1 MRLWL
6 YLIICVSLT
15 VGCKDP
21 ENDMALQPKYEPYR
35 KAEMFSDRTSAR
47 PLVAGTVA
55 RDPDQVPSRAWAAPL
70 TNPKVMATELAPAGS
85 KIPFPITREVI
96 ERGQQ
101 GFDIY
106 CSVCHGRLGN
116 GDGMI
121 VRRGFV
127 RPPSFHVERLIT
139 APDSHFFD
147 VISNGFGAMYR
158 YGDRV
163 PPQLRWEIVA
173 YARALQAAP
182 EVAGA
187 KLSPA
192 DRQALV
198 AYGDRPAPAPIRPAS
213 TGPATRPKEV
223 RP

>member
-1 MRLWL
+1 MRLPVVL
-6 YLIICVSLT
+6 PLLLT
-15 VGCKDP
+15 VVAGCKDP
-21 ENDMALQPKYEPYR
+21 ENDMALQPRYEPYR
-35 KAEMFSDRTSAR
+35 KAEMFADHASAR

-55 RDPDQVPSRAWAAPL
+55 RDPARVPSRAWAARVS
-70 TNPKVMATELAPAGS
+70 NPEVMATELAPAGG

-96 ERGQQ
+96 EHGQQ

-116 GDGMI
+116 GDGM
-121 VRRGFV
+121 VVQRGFV

-147 VISNGFGAMYR
+147 VISNGFGAMYP

-173 YARALQAAP
+173 YVRALQTAP

-187 KLSPA
+187 RLTAA